1 MKSCF
6 FIGHRDASEALY
18 PLIVREVERHI
29 VEYGVSEFIVGQYGR
44 FDGMAARA
52 VREMKGRFPGI
63 RLVLL
68 QAYLKNKALPEGYDA
83 SVYPEGLEYVP
94 KRFAILR
101 ANRAMVDRCDYL
113 IACVSR
119 NYGGAWQCLEY
130 AKRKRK
136 RIVNLGATM
145 RHGDRFRD
153 SLLSESESRD
163 LSP

>member
-6 FIGHRDASEALY
+6 FIGHRDSSEALY

-29 VEYGVSEFIVGQYGR
+29 VDYGVREFIVGQYGR

-52 VREMKGRFPGI
+52 VRAMKGRFPGV

-68 QAYLKNKALPEGYDA
+68 QAYLKNDALPGDYDA

-101 ANRAMVDRCDYL
+101 ANRAMVDRCDFL

-119 NYGGAWQCLEY
+119 NFGGAWQCLEY
-130 AKRKRK
+130 AKRKGK
-136 RIVNLGATM
+136 CIVNLGMAM
-145 RHGDRFRD
+145 SHGDRFTD
-153 SLLSESESRD
+153 SRH
-163 LSP
+163 